1 MNLYGFRNK
10 ATNYQPNSKFICA
23 YNNDVTTVKFDT
35 SYKLHVGNQ
44 SILLRVF
51 GIEKLH
57 CMQSSRVFIDDVLLL
72 FLL

>member
-1 MNLYGFRNK
+1 MVLEIKRQTINQIPSLWV
-10 ATNYQPNSKFICA
+10 A

-44 SILLRVF
+44 SILLSVF

-57 CMQSSRVFIDDVLLL
+57 CMQSSRVSIYDVLLL